1 MDKLNKLF
9 QEWQEKNPSGDLFQA
24 FQGGLT
30 AGAVSMR
37 DRAQK
42 IVQHTVEMKGYPN
55 VNEVIN
61 AIGSL
66 PDIPE

>member
-1 MDKLNKLF
+1 MDKLTEMFNDWLSN
-9 QEWQEKNPSGDLFQA
+9 NPSGDLFQA

-37 DRAQK
+37 DRA
-42 IVQHTVEMKGYPN
+42 MACLDAPGDNPN
-55 VNEVIN
+55 DIKN

-66 PDIPE
+66 SDIPQ